1 MKSVRFLVMTATFLG
16 VAVSGR
22 AEGAPERPDA
32 TPSNAVPARLASF
45 QRDVDSTPPS
55 AYELFRAAGPDCP
68 AGIVRLTHRDYPGLK
83 RYDEAF
89 DKVMAEVQSTSVT
102 GAPAVWLVYN
112 MGIVVKTPKAVF
124 AIDLAH
130 RKGLLAEPLLDFAL
144 VTHNHDDHVDEA
156 LLATM
161 DRHRKTVVSNFLCNY
176 GAHRGGRMPGGY
188 SRGERTLQVADVT
201 IRVTPS
207 DHNDYLREFT
217 SAFEIT
223 VGDWTL
229 YHSGDS
235 FHTRMLNPTHDPDLW
250 ICHPHNGIDIADCV
264 RKFHPKRTVIAHLD
278 ELGHEGTGRIDV
290 RRALD
295 DVTRIEPLGTEA
307 VLAIWGDRI
316 Q

>member
-1 MKSVRFLVMTATFLG
+1 MVMTATVLCG
-16 VAVSGR
+16 TVSGR
-22 AEGAPERPDA
+22 AEGEPVRQDAPPPDAVPER
-32 TPSNAVPARLASF
+32 LAAF

-68 AGIVRLTHRDYPGLK
+68 ENVVRQTHRDDPGLK

-112 MGIVVKTPKAVF
+112 MGVVVKTPKAVF

-144 VTHNHDDHVDEA
+144 VTHNHDDHVDET

-161 DRHRKTVVSNFLCNY
+161 DRHRKTVVSNFMCNY
-176 GAHRGGRMPGGY
+176 GAHKRGTTPGGY
-188 SRGERTLQVADVT
+188 SRGERTLQIADAT

-217 SAFEIT
+217 SAFEIA

-235 FHTRMLNPTHDPDLW
+235 FHTRMLNPTREPDLW

-264 RKFHPKRTVIAHLD
+264 RKFRPKRTVVAHLD

-295 DVTRIEPLGTEA
+295 DAARIEPLGTEA

>member
-1 MKSVRFLVMTATFLG
+1 MVMTATVLCG
-16 VAVSGR
+16 TASGR
-22 AEGAPERPDA
+22 AEGEPVRQDAPPPDAVPER
-32 TPSNAVPARLASF
+32 LAAF

-55 AYELFRAAGPDCP
+55 SYELFRAAGPDCP
-68 AGIVRLTHRDYPGLK
+68 ENVVRQTHRDYPGLK

-112 MGIVVKTPKAVF
+112 MGVVVKTPKAVF

-161 DRHRKTVVSNFLCNY
+161 DRHRKTVVSNFMCNY
-176 GAHRGGRMPGGY
+176 GAHKRGTTPGGY
-188 SRGERTLQVADVT
+188 SRGERTLQIADAT

-217 SAFEIT
+217 SAFEIS

-229 YHSGDS
+229 YHTGDS
-235 FHTRMLNPTHDPDLW
+235 STLSKLAPARTPDLW
-250 ICHPHNGIDIADCV
+250 VVHPRCGLDVADAVRAFHPRRTAICHLC
-264 RKFHPKRTVIAHLD
+264 
-278 ELGHEGTGRIDV
+278 ELGHPPKEWRWSTTDGLEDAARAAEAGTDAFVPLWGERI
-290 RRALD
+290 A
-295 DVTRIEPLGTEA
+295 
-307 VLAIWGDRI
+307 
-316 Q
+316 

>member
-1 MKSVRFLVMTATFLG
+1 MKSFPFLAMFATVLFG
-16 VAVSGR
+16 ADSGR
-22 AEGAPERPDA
+22 AAGD
-32 TPSNAVPARLASF
+32 PARLESAPPDAVPERLAAF

-55 AYELFRAAGPDCP
+55 AYELFRSAGPDCNEK
-68 AGIVRLTHRDYPGLK
+68 ILRQTHRDYPGLK

-112 MGIVVKTPKAVF
+112 MGVVVKTPKAVF

-144 VTHNHDDHVDEA
+144 VTHNHTDHVDA
-156 LLATM
+156 PLLATM
-161 DRHRKTVVSNFLCNY
+161 DRHGKTVVSNFLCNY
-176 GAHRGGRMPGGY
+176 GAHRSGRTPGGY
-188 SRGERTLQVADVT
+188 SRGERTLQVADAT

-217 SAFEIT
+217 SAFEIS

-235 FHTRMLNPTHDPDLW
+235 FHTRLLNPVRAPDIW

-278 ELGHEGTGRIDV
+278 ELEHEGTGRIDV

-295 DVTRIEPLGTEA
+295 DAARIEPLGTEA